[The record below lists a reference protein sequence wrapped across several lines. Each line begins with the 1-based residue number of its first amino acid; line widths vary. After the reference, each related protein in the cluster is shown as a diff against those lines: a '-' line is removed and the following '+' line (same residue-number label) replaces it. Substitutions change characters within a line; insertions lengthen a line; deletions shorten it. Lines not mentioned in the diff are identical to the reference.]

1 LVYRKAIGNRVYGC
15 DDCQLVCPWNK
26 YAKVT
31 EEKDF
36 FARQQLHNRSLVDLF
51 KWTESEFLKYTEGSA
66 IRRIGYRKWKRNIA
80 VGLGNQVSQTQ
91 QETEEIKT
99 ALHNAL
105 DFPDEMVQ
113 EHIQW
118 ALTEVTQHESDQV
131 NIDNVTHNSKY
142 ESKIVNSGLDK
153 NTVNRKTLRLARSV
167 EKGMPKHK

>member
-1 LVYRKAIGNRVYGC
+1 
-15 DDCQLVCPWNK
+15 
-26 YAKVT
+26 VT

-36 FARQQLHNRSLVDLF
+36 FARQKLHNRSLVDLF
-51 KWTESEFLKYTEGSA
+51 KWTEDEFLEYTEGSA

-80 VGLGNQVSQTQ
+80 VGLGNQIMQTQ

-105 DFPDEMVQ
+105 DFPDEMVK

-118 ALTEVTQHESDQV
+118 ALTEVTQHESDQANIIYV
-131 NIDNVTHNSKY
+131 NAADKN
-142 ESKIVNSGLDK
+142 EPQGELVNSGLDK

-167 EKGMPKHK
+167 EKGMPKHR